1 MEQMKELFHNAVT
14 NGDVE
19 EFLDDLI
26 NSKDSD
32 EETALQKASR
42 HGNVKLVK
50 YLIEKGAHVNS
61 KDKENC
67 TPLHD
72 ATYHFHL
79 EATIIL
85 VENGAELEAKD
96 DSGWTPLHFA
106 TNMMIRQREKQAN
119 IELVKY
125 LIEKGSQIEARTHKG
140 STPLMLTCE
149 GIGNIE
155 IAKYLIQNGA
165 QLDSKRK
172 DGCGIVHIA
181 SFSGNLRFLKFLIE
195 ECGAQNQI
203 ESKNNF
209 GKTPY
214 DLALQKGHLEVAEFL
229 LEKKRDSMDNI
240 LQEKIDQKAPC
251 VICFSP
257 RNGIFVLW
265 PCGHASL
272 CEPCCFKMKNSNDS
286 LCPSCRSPIT
296 DYKKVFFQQPET
308 K

>member
-50 YLIEKGAHVNS
+50 YLIDKGAHVNS

-79 EATIIL
+79 EVTIIL

-119 IELVKY
+119 INW
-125 LIEKGSQIEARTHKG
+125 S
-140 STPLMLTCE
+140 
-149 GIGNIE
+149 NI
-155 IAKYLIQNGA
+155 
-165 QLDSKRK
+165 
-172 DGCGIVHIA
+172 
-181 SFSGNLRFLKFLIE
+181 
-195 ECGAQNQI
+195 
-203 ESKNNF
+203 
-209 GKTPY
+209 
-214 DLALQKGHLEVAEFL
+214 
-229 LEKKRDSMDNI
+229 
-240 LQEKIDQKAPC
+240 
-251 VICFSP
+251 
-257 RNGIFVLW
+257 
-265 PCGHASL
+265 
-272 CEPCCFKMKNSNDS
+272 
-286 LCPSCRSPIT
+286 
-296 DYKKVFFQQPET
+296 
-308 K
+308 

>member
-79 EATIIL
+79 EVTIIL

-125 LIEKGSQIEARTHKG
+125 LIEKGSQIEAREPIKDLHLLCLLVRELETLKL
-140 STPLMLTCE
+140 P
-149 GIGNIE
+149 NI
-155 IAKYLIQNGA
+155 
-165 QLDSKRK
+165 
-172 DGCGIVHIA
+172 
-181 SFSGNLRFLKFLIE
+181 
-195 ECGAQNQI
+195 
-203 ESKNNF
+203 
-209 GKTPY
+209 
-214 DLALQKGHLEVAEFL
+214 
-229 LEKKRDSMDNI
+229 
-240 LQEKIDQKAPC
+240 
-251 VICFSP
+251 
-257 RNGIFVLW
+257 
-265 PCGHASL
+265 
-272 CEPCCFKMKNSNDS
+272 
-286 LCPSCRSPIT
+286 
-296 DYKKVFFQQPET
+296 
-308 K
+308 